1 MTTTTRADGA
11 KGRRQQSVLQRDTK
25 QAADE
30 ANVAA
35 EAADDKTVD
44 H

>member
-11 KGRRQQSVLQRDTK
+11 IGQRQQSVLWRDTK
-25 QAADE
+25 QDADE
-30 ANVAA
+30 ANVVA